1 MSTDWTGSDGDIAP
15 AGASG
20 LMPPRYTCGL
30 CGSPVNLAKMGWM
43 HPDNSD
49 RWRYPVCHKCVTM
62 WVQIRESD
70 PIDSQRNATP
80 KKRLYRHDMDKN
92 KWY

>member
-1 MSTDWTGSDGDIAP
+1 
-15 AGASG
+15 
-20 LMPPRYTCGL
+20 
-30 CGSPVNLAKMGWM
+30 MGWM

-70 PIDSQRNATP
+70 PIDKERNANP
-80 KKRLYRHDMDKN
+80 KVPLRIYDADKN